1 MGAVNRGGQT
11 RRRAVPA
18 SSADDLQ
25 LLHPHVRGA
34 SGRRFARRLH
44 VAPGRGVR
52 VIAAAAVPLRPQRAD
67 GHGRRVLDDD
77 PRAPEHGERQHF
89 QRLGRRYGHHV
100 VPAIGQRGHRGAGR
114 GR

>member
-1 MGAVNRGGQT
+1 VGAVNRGGQT

-18 SSADDLQ
+18 SPADADL
-25 LLHPHVRGA
+25 LLLLRPLVHGGGA
-34 SGRRFARRLH
+34 SGRRSVRRPR

-52 VIAAAAVPLRPQRAD
+52 VVAVAAPPRPQRAD

-100 VPAIGQRGHRGAGR
+100 VPALGRRGHRGAR
-114 GR
+114 